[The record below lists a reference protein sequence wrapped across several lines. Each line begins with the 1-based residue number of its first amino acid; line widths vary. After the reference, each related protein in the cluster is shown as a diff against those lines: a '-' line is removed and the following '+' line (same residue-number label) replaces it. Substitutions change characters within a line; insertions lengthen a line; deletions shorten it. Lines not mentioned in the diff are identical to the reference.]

1 MAGYLPGERWLVV
14 ADNAAAYLDGD
25 ASDALRLWRLM
36 SEGAG
41 AAELLEAILA
51 PAPGEAWLRGVAPFL
66 LAVSEPDGLRVIG
79 REIGTVTVRRADGPD
94 AEIDTRRVISW
105 TEALVA
111 RGRELVIGTAD
122 PGDLLPVPTGV
133 VRASAV
139 RWSPEA
145 AASPGRDSAAAQ
157 APLSDRHP
165 EPAPALA
172 VPSPTATITGEPPA
186 AIVTGAPPSAI
197 VTGEPPA
204 ADAAHPRP
212 ARQAAEPPA
221 DLDADSRSI
230 EETRFDIG
238 VDPEDLTGMPEG
250 EPAPPDAGPAA
261 TSSPPDL
268 GVPKRPGAPNAPG
281 ASDTAS
287 APPTTGTET
296 AAAAGDPDAGPGV
309 AGGCGAPPIVA
320 VPGPPRSTGSPLP
333 APGSGSDGDHDG
345 LTQFAEDVPVG
356 YTPPP
361 LPAEP
366 PPGSVLAVLC
376 PVGHPNAPH
385 TLACRLCGQLIGR
398 PEPVPVPRPVLARI
412 RLTTG
417 EVVDVDR
424 PVVIGRAPYASSVA
438 ASDPPRLVTVPSP
451 NQDISRAHAQIRAAD
466 WQLVV
471 SDLHSTNGTT
481 VRPPGRAPQR
491 LHPGQEMVVE
501 PGWAVDLGDGVSFV
515 VEALG

>member
-1 MAGYLPGERWLVV
+1 MITGGPP
-14 ADNAAAYLDGD
+14 AAIVTG
-25 ASDALRLWRLM
+25 
-36 SEGAG
+36 GPP
-41 AAELLEAILA
+41 AAI
-51 PAPGEAWLRGVAPFL
+51 V
-66 LAVSEPDGLRVIG
+66 
-79 REIGTVTVRRADGPD
+79 
-94 AEIDTRRVISW
+94 
-105 TEALVA
+105 
-111 RGRELVIGTAD
+111 
-122 PGDLLPVPTGV
+122 
-133 VRASAV
+133 
-139 RWSPEA
+139 
-145 AASPGRDSAAAQ
+145 
-157 APLSDRHP
+157 
-165 EPAPALA
+165 
-172 VPSPTATITGEPPA
+172 TGEPPA
-186 AIVTGAPPSAI
+186 AIVTG
-197 VTGEPPA
+197 EPPA
-204 ADAAHPRP
+204 AE
-212 ARQAAEPPA
+212 AAEPSA
-221 DLDADSRSI
+221 DLDAGSRSI

-250 EPAPPDAGPAA
+250 EPAPPDAGPVA
-261 TSSPPDL
+261 TSSPPDPAAP
-268 GVPKRPGAPNAPG
+268 GRPGTSNGPGAVNAPG
-281 ASDTAS
+281 AANAPGGSDTAS
-287 APPTTGTET
+287 APSITGTET
-296 AAAAGDPDAGPGV
+296 AVAAGDLDAGPGI
-309 AGGCGAPPIVA
+309 AGGSGAPPIVA
-320 VPGPPRSTGSPLP
+320 VPGSPRSTGSPSP
-333 APGSGSDGDHDG
+333 APGFGPDGDHDG

-385 TLACRLCGQLIGR
+385 TLACRLCGQLIGQ

-424 PVVIGRAPYASSVA
+424 PVVIGRAPYASRVA
-438 ASDPPRLVTVPSP
+438 ASDLPRLVTVPSP
-451 NQDISRAHAQIRAAD
+451 NQDISRAHAQIRATD

>member
-25 ASDALRLWRLM
+25 ASDALRLWQLM

-51 PAPGEAWLRGVAPFL
+51 PAPGDAWLRGVAPFL

-212 ARQAAEPPA
+212 AAQAAEPPA

-250 EPAPPDAGPAA
+250 EPP
-261 TSSPPDL
+261 
-268 GVPKRPGAPNAPG
+268 
-281 ASDTAS
+281 
-287 APPTTGTET
+287 
-296 AAAAGDPDAGPGV
+296 
-309 AGGCGAPPIVA
+309 PPIVA
-320 VPGPPRSTGSPLP
+320 VPGPPRSTVSPLP

-398 PEPVPVPRPVLARI
+398 PEPVPVPPPVLARI